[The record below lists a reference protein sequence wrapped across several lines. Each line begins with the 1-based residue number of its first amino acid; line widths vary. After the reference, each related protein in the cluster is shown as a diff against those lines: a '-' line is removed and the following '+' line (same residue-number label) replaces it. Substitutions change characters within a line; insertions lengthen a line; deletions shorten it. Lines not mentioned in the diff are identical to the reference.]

1 MSSQLSPLGPRP
13 DAGRATVTWFAG
25 WWRIIHFGALIL
37 VLALSPSSYAKSN
50 RSSLA
55 RHVYEDTA
63 PMLLWFVVLSS
74 LISLV
79 IIRIVV
85 VTAVSYGLS
94 QYALE
99 MVVRV
104 LVLELIPLTAAVF
117 AALRC
122 ALPNAAEISDLRER
136 GLYDAHAQH
145 GVDPLQREVLPR
157 VASALFS
164 TLMLAGVSCVVTA
177 VLAYLSVYG
186 FTTGAFAG
194 YTRTFG
200 QIFNPAVSMIFAL
213 KVFLFG
219 LAVALIPIASVL
231 YDRSRVRLRTSI
243 ELQSLVRIFVVILL
257 IEVASLVG
265 NYY

>member
-1 MSSQLSPLGPRP
+1 MSSQLSPLGPLP

-37 VLALSPSSYAKSN
+37 VLALSPSSYSRSN

-145 GVDPLQREVLPR
+145 GVDADALQDLPAQTPGPHAKTLEIVKAANLLAEPATR
-157 VASALFS
+157 LRPSGAGEKRHYAVTLVCFVPQLLASAKAQPGGM
-164 TLMLAGVSCVVTA
+164 LMGRQPERYVPEEAEACIPSC
-177 VLAYLSVYG
+177 
-186 FTTGAFAG
+186 
-194 YTRTFG
+194 RE
-200 QIFNPAVSMIFAL
+200 M
-213 KVFLFG
+213 
-219 LAVALIPIASVL
+219 
-231 YDRSRVRLRTSI
+231 RSGMRQLCSPV
-243 ELQSLVRIFVVILL
+243 
-257 IEVASLVG
+257 
-265 NYY
+265 